1 MRKWSNEIQRHIFL
15 LTVSGFPHL
24 KNQVREHIIFS
35 ESVDYGDMAY
45 IPKEK
50 TIQEILELFENQLS
64 LLIRMDKLEKMKIRK
79 RIRDVVLLTLGIDIR
94 HPKIFMNIMEDK
106 LQDVFDLFHDGLEFK
121 KKLAREIDQ
130 KFKID

>member
-1 MRKWSNEIQRHIFL
+1 M
-15 LTVSGFPHL
+15 SGFPYL

-79 RIRDVVLLTLGIDIR
+79 RIRDVVLLTLGSDIR

>member
-1 MRKWSNEIQRHIFL
+1 
-15 LTVSGFPHL
+15 VSDVPHL
-24 KNQVREHIIFS
+24 KNQDREHIIFS

-45 IPKEK
+45 IQKEK
-50 TIQEILELFENQLS
+50 ILQEILELFENQLS

-79 RIRDVVLLTLGIDIR
+79 RIRDVVLLTLGMDIR

-130 KFKID
+130 KFKMK